1 MDGVLAA
8 PGAADGSGDPARRVT
23 ALVIDDNE
31 RFRTALTRL
40 LRRAGIDVLEAA
52 DGARGIALVTQS
64 RPDLVI
70 TDIYMPG
77 VGGLP
82 TIAHL
87 RTHWP
92 QLRIVAI
99 SGADAPVVDLARRSA
114 ELGADAFLSKPFDL
128 EQLMKLIEPSA
139 PSSVRTVP

>member
-1 MDGVLAA
+1 MDGFLAG
-8 PGAADGSGDPARRVT
+8 PTADGSGDPARRVT
-23 ALVIDDNE
+23 ALVIDDNG

-40 LRRAGIDVLEAA
+40 LRRAGIEVLEAP
-52 DGARGIALVTQS
+52 DGAQGIALVSQS
-64 RPDLVI
+64 QPDMVI

-128 EQLMKLIEPSA
+128 EQLMKLIERWA
-139 PSSVRTVP
+139 PSSARAVP